1 MSGSVAD
8 YNGLAVA
15 YRLWTA
21 YEAAFD
27 AGPTPALAKRC
38 DEAWLNGAAHAVQ
51 CDRACLRQP
60 SLLAWIERRIKQTAG
75 LCGTTSETG
84 GQR

>member
-8 YNGLAVA
+8 YSHLATA

-27 AGPTPALAKRC
+27 SGPTTSLAKRC
-38 DEAWLNGAAHAVQ
+38 DEAWLNLACQAVH
-51 CDRACLRQP
+51 CDRSCLRQP
-60 SLLAWIERRIKQTAG
+60 SLLAWIERRVEQTAAF
-75 LCGTTSETG
+75 S
-84 GQR
+84 RRPA